1 MTYLEQEID
10 FDKLINEDLVL
21 VDFYANWCGPCQ
33 LLSPN
38 LEKLSEKHE
47 NLKIVKVDVD
57 KFPNLA
63 RKYGIMSIPAIKVY
77 QKGKLVKETVGYQE
91 IEELETL
98 LK

>member
-1 MTYLEQEID
+1 MTYLDQEPD

-38 LEKLSEKHE
+38 LEKVAEKHKS
-47 NLKIVKVDVD
+47 LKILKVDVD

-63 RKYGIMSIPAIKVY
+63 RKCGIMSIPAIKVY
-77 QKGKLVKETVGYQE
+77 RKGKLTKETVGYQE
-91 IEELETL
+91 LEELETL
-98 LK
+98 IK